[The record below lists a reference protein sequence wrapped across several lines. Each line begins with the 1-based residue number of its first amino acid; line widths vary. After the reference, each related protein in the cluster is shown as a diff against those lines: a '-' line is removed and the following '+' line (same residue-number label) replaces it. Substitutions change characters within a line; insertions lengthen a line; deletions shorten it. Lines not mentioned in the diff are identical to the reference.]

1 MPAISGLEQLRAHLP
16 VSRETVG
23 RLQIYVD
30 LLQKW
35 QKAVNLVGPSTVEEV
50 WTRHILDSAQLLAY
64 IPQQAKSLLDIG
76 TGAGLPGL
84 ILAIM
89 GVEQVHLMESD
100 AKKVS
105 FLREAARLT
114 KTNVTLHHGRIETLQ
129 PFPVDVVTARALAS
143 VDGLLD
149 YTRPY
154 RQADSV
160 CLFLKGRG
168 VEQELRQAATRWKMI
183 VNQFPSVTADEG
195 VILKLEAIRD
205 VG

>member
-1 MPAISGLEQLRAHLP
+1 MPAISGPDHLRAHLP
-16 VSRETVG
+16 VSRETLD

-30 LLQKW
+30 LLRRW
-35 QKAVNLVGPSTVEEV
+35 QRAVNLVGPSTIEEV

-100 AKKVS
+100 AKKVT

-114 KTNVTLHHGRIETLQ
+114 KTNVTLHHGRIETLE

-143 VDGLLD
+143 VEGLLD

-160 CLFLKGRG
+160 CLFLKGGG
-168 VEQELRQAATRWKMI
+168 VEQELRQAATRWKMT
-183 VNQFPSVTADEG
+183 VNQFPSATADEG